1 MLVEKNKRIVGSP
14 ADALYYSILSSIIE
28 RYERLLAGI
37 EFKALE
43 LEKESLYRPTRN
55 TLVDMDILSKQG
67 IILRT
72 IVESR
77 AYLRH
82 VSIHLRPQYTMQ
94 NIVFS
99 DIAGRGNPDD
109 RIVDE

>member
-1 MLVEKNKRIVGSP
+1 MGLIQSSDTIVFR
-14 ADALYYSILSSIIE
+14 DVT
-28 RYERLLAGI
+28 AGD
-37 EFKALE
+37 
-43 LEKESLYRPTRN
+43 STRKV
-55 TLVDMDILSKQG
+55 LQ
-67 IILRT
+67 T

-82 VSIHLRPQYTMQ
+82 VSIHIRPQYTMQ

-99 DIAGRGNPDD
+99 DIAGRGDPDD

>member
-1 MLVEKNKRIVGSP
+1 MTTGRKMLVEKNKRIVGSP

-67 IILRT
+67 IILRRHFWQAR
-72 IVESR
+72 R
-77 AYLRH
+77 AYK
-82 VSIHLRPQYTMQ
+82 P
-94 NIVFS
+94 
-99 DIAGRGNPDD
+99 
-109 RIVDE
+109 